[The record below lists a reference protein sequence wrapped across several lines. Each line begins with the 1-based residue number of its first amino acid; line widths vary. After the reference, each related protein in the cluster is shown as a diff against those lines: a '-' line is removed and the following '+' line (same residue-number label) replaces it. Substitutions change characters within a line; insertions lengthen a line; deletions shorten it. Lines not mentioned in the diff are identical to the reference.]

1 MNKMVFGMLSV
12 KRVMIGLA
20 LLSSVPLASCGSS
33 GGARLHVAQ
42 TSDATAGSDHKGHL
56 APGTF
61 AGITV
66 SIRNTGSSPARG
78 LTIQDLLPDGFHYY
92 ELTTLGGDAIRTS
105 TQDPG
110 AQGNPRWGTWTI
122 LAASSNK
129 ESELVL
135 SFKVQAATQ
144 PGDYTNQVK
153 ITGSEVG
160 EVDEGD
166 GLVLVVE
173 PRPSLTITTAAT
185 TDKATTGGTVTYV
198 LSVNNVGSAVAKGV
212 VVSATLAPGFIY
224 TTTVGFEGNSARI
237 SNVDPP
243 GSSLLPVW
251 ASWNIPPMSKG
262 VPGLLRVTFQAR
274 ILPGVQPG
282 IYTLTTGLTAAQ
294 DIPAVTAGNGAPV
307 AVGKGTT
314 IPISVTVAPTSP
326 YASQGGTVTYVI
338 TVENDSNDA
347 ALGVRVTDTLPTGFT
362 YQTTNSIVIK
372 GQGAGSRLQ
381 PSAGTATPQWGP
393 FSIPAGGFSGATLVI
408 TFTADVNSASLGPHP
423 NVVSGSATNAQITG
437 AADQN
442 PITVTAG

>member
-1 MNKMVFGMLSV
+1 MNRLIAL
-12 KRVMIGLA
+12 RRAMIGLA
-20 LLSSVPLASCGSS
+20 LLTSVPLAACGAAN
-33 GGARLHVAQ
+33 GARLQVTQ
-42 TSDATAGSDHKGHL
+42 TSDATAGTDHKGHM

-66 SIRNTGSSPARG
+66 AIRNVGAVTARG
-78 LTIQDLLPDGFHYY
+78 LTIQDLLPDGFRYY
-92 ELTTLGGDAIRTS
+92 ELTTLGGNAIRTS
-105 TQDPG
+105 TQEPG
-110 AQGNPRWGTWTI
+110 AQGNPQWGTWTI
-122 LAASSNK
+122 PAASSSK

-144 PGDYTNQVK
+144 PGDYTNHVK

-160 EVDEGD
+160 DVDEGD
-166 GLVLVVE
+166 GLSLVVE
-173 PRPSLTITTAAT
+173 PRPSLTVTTAAT

-212 VVSATLAPGFIY
+212 VVSATLPPGFSY
-224 TTTVGFEGNSARI
+224 TTTTGFEGNSQRI
-237 SNVDPP
+237 TNVDPP

-251 ASWNIPPMSKG
+251 ASWNIPPMIKG
-262 VPGLLRVTFQAR
+262 APGLLRITFQAR

-326 YASQGGTVTYVI
+326 YAAQGGTVTYVI

-347 ALGVRVTDTLPTGFT
+347 ATGVKVTDTLPAGFT
-362 YQTTNSIVIK
+362 FAGTNSITIGGKSV
-372 GQGAGSRLQ
+372 GSRLQ
-381 PSAGTATPQWGP
+381 PSAGTTTPQWGP
-393 FSIPAGGFSGATLVI
+393 FTIPAGGFNGVTLVI
-408 TFTADVNSASLGPHP
+408 TLTAKVNGASLGPHP

-437 AADQN
+437 AADQS
-442 PITVTAG
+442 PVTVTSG

>member
-1 MNKMVFGMLSV
+1 MVSM
-12 KRVMIGLA
+12 KRAMVGLA
-20 LLSSVPLASCGSS
+20 LLMSVPLVACGTV
-33 GGARLHVAQ
+33 GGARLQVAQ
-42 TSDATAGSDHKGHL
+42 TSDATAASDHKGHL

-66 SIRNTGSSPARG
+66 SIRNTGSAPARG
-78 LTIQDLLPDGFHYY
+78 LTIQDLLPDGFRYY
-92 ELTTLGGDAIRTS
+92 ELTTVGGNAIRTS

-110 AQGNPRWGTWTI
+110 AQGNPQWGTWTI
-122 LAASSNK
+122 PAASSTK

-144 PGDYTNQVK
+144 PGDYTNHVK

-166 GLVLVVE
+166 GLSLVVE

-185 TDKATTGGTVTYV
+185 TDKVTTGGTVTYV
-198 LSVNNVGSAVAKGV
+198 VSVNNVGSAMAKGI

-224 TTTVGFEGNSARI
+224 TTTAGFEGNSSRI
-237 SNVDPP
+237 ANVDPP

-262 VPGLLRVTFQAR
+262 APGLLRITFQAR

-294 DIPAVTAGNGAPV
+294 DIPAQTAGNGAPV

-347 ALGVRVTDTLPTGFT
+347 ATGVKITDTLPAGFT
-362 YQTTNSIVIK
+362 YQTTNSIAINGK
-372 GQGAGSRLQ
+372 GAGSRLQ

-393 FSIPAGGFSGATLVI
+393 FTVPAGGFNGVTLVI
-408 TFTADVNSASLGPHP
+408 TFTASINNAPLGPHP

-437 AADQN
+437 AADQS
-442 PITVTAG
+442 PVTVTAG

>member
-1 MNKMVFGMLSV
+1 MDTM
-12 KRVMIGLA
+12 KRVMVGVA
-20 LLSSVPLASCGSS
+20 LLMSVPLAACGAAS
-33 GGARLHVAQ
+33 GSRLLIAQ
-42 TSDATAGSDHKGHL
+42 TSDATTGSDHKGHL

-78 LTIQDLLPDGFHYY
+78 LAIQDLLPDGFHYY
-92 ELTTLGGDAIRTS
+92 ELTTVGGNAIRTS

-110 AQGNPRWGTWTI
+110 TKGNPQWGTWTI
-122 LAASSNK
+122 PAASSSK

-135 SFKVQAATQ
+135 SFKVQVATQ
-144 PGDYTNQVK
+144 PGDYTNHVK

-160 EVDEGD
+160 EVDEGG
-166 GLVLVVE
+166 GLSLVVE
-173 PRPSLTITTAAT
+173 PRPSLNITTAAT
-185 TDKATTGGTVTYV
+185 SDKATTGGTVTYV
-198 LSVNNVGSAVAKGV
+198 LSVNNVGSAVAKAV
-212 VVSATLAPGFIY
+212 AVSATLPPGFIY
-224 TTTVGFEGNSARI
+224 TTTAGFEGNSTRI
-237 SNVDPP
+237 SSVDPP

-251 ASWNIPPMSKG
+251 ASWNIPPISNG
-262 VPGLLRVTFQAR
+262 SPGLLRITFQAR

-282 IYTLTTGLTAAQ
+282 IYTLTTALTAAQ

-326 YASQGGTVTYVI
+326 YASQGGAVSYVI

-347 ALGVRVTDTLPTGFT
+347 AQGVKVTDTLPTGFT
-362 YQTTNSIVIK
+362 YQTTNSIVINGK
-372 GQGAGSRLQ
+372 AAGSRLQ

-393 FSIPAGGFSGATLVI
+393 FTVPAGGFNGVTLVI
-408 TFTADVNSASLGPHP
+408 TFTASVNSASLGPHP

-437 AADQN
+437 AADQS
-442 PITVTAG
+442 PVIVTAG